1 MTMNKT
7 LLGLCTLSLL
17 TACSGPA
24 IKDAVII
31 QQTALSQAQSSE
43 QDPQQAIEN
52 SRNLQVN
59 AQQEDLYFY
68 SPSYMA
74 QAEKEIALA
83 EEALKQNK
91 PASVTI
97 THSLTAKALF
107 ERGLA
112 TKQTVTN
119 QLAPSFDGITML
131 KQINSHVLVKDDFED
146 IEDDIKDLILLIEQ
160 GNINDAIKDQKD
172 VLTDIAQLE
181 KETLKV
187 AYFTPAQSALDKAED
202 ADAEEFATQTFEI
215 AEEAVDKLE
224 RLIKSQYKKRDLI
237 TERSKATIRLAQHA
251 ENVAKAAKPLLKI
264 NAEQAEQHIL
274 HIESLLDRIT
284 KALNHDSINHMPL
297 NNQSI
302 ALAQAVETL
311 TKQVQNKQSNAK
323 WDNEKQALKA
333 SIDDLKKQS
342 KDDTIEV
349 KPSTQTTPANIQ
361 SAIKTDTA
369 ETAKEK
375 EKEKETN
382 TAQKEMQTTEP
393 QITTTE
399 VETIEAPTSK
409 LKAETIEPTTTE
421 PVEET
426 VTPSDNIT
434 NPQS

>member
-1 MTMNKT
+1 MNKT

-224 RLIKSQYKKRDLI
+224 LLIKSQYKKRDLI
-237 TERSKATIRLAQHA
+237 AERSKATIRLAQHA

-361 SAIKTDTA
+361 SAIKTDKA

-375 EKEKETN
+375 EKETN
-382 TAQKEMQTTEP
+382 TTQKEIQTTEP
-393 QITTTE
+393 QVTTTE

-409 LKAETIEPTTTE
+409 LEAEAIEPTTTE

-426 VTPSDNIT
+426 VTPSDNVT